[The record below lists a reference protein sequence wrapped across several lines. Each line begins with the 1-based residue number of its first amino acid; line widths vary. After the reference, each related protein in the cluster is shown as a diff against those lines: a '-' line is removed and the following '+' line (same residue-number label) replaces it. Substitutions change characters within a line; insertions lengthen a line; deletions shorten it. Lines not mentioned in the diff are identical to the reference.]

1 MCIYRTYALL
11 GELDMSEDVKVN
23 FGKSLIGRCETRGLT
38 YGDWYNIDV
47 AYIIAQ
53 CPVCS
58 SWKDC
63 ESVHWIPDDW
73 KQRVENYINDR
84 NINVNDTIILPQLSK
99 SPESSGKNALIFPE
113 YIEQP
118 NEIITIISDLCESI
132 SEIEEIVIV
141 SETSYSLR
149 YFLSGKISGDLS
161 NHEFLSK
168 IKSNSRLENVNIR
181 LTTIDSIIDETSK
194 CLEMTSEGGD
204 F

>member
-1 MCIYRTYALL
+1 
-11 GELDMSEDVKVN
+11 MSGIIRNN
-23 FGKSLIGRCETRGLT
+23 FGRSLIGRCETRGFT

-47 AYIIAQ
+47 TYIIAQ
-53 CPVCS
+53 CPVCG

-73 KQRVENYINDR
+73 KQKVENYFNERDLNLND
-84 NINVNDTIILPQLSK
+84 IIIVPKLSK
-99 SPESSGKNALIFPE
+99 SPESKGKCVLIFPE

-118 NEIITIISDLCESI
+118 NEIFSIISGLSELI

-161 NHEFLSK
+161 NLDFLSK
-168 IKSNSRLENVNIR
+168 IKSNSRLEDVKIR
-181 LTTIDSIIDETSK
+181 LTTFDSIIDETSK
-194 CLEMTSEGGD
+194 NVGMTSEGGG

>member
-1 MCIYRTYALL
+1 
-11 GELDMSEDVKVN
+11 MSEDVKVN

-73 KQRVENYINDR
+73 KQRVVNYINDR
-84 NINVNDTIILPQLSK
+84 NINLNDTIIIPQSSK
-99 SPESSGKNALIFPE
+99 PPESSGKIALIFPE
-113 YIEQP
+113 YIEQT
-118 NEIITIISDLCESI
+118 NEIITTISDLCVSI
-132 SEIEEIVIV
+132 SGIEEIVIV

-161 NHEFLSK
+161 NHDFFSK
-168 IKSNSRLENVNIR
+168 IKSNSKLENVMIR
-181 LTTIDSIIDETSK
+181 FTTFDSIINETSK
-194 CLEMTSEGGD
+194 SLEMTSEGGD

>member
-1 MCIYRTYALL
+1 
-11 GELDMSEDVKVN
+11 MSRVIRNK
-23 FGKSLIGRCETRGLT
+23 FGRSLIGRCETRGLT

-53 CPVCS
+53 CPVCG

-73 KQRVENYINDR
+73 KQKVENYIYERDLNFND
-84 NINVNDTIILPQLSK
+84 ITIVPKLSK
-99 SPESSGKNALIFPE
+99 SSDSKGKCVLIFPE

-118 NEIITIISDLCESI
+118 NEIFSIISGLSELI

-168 IKSNSRLENVNIR
+168 IKSNSRIENVKIR
-181 LTTIDSIIDETSK
+181 ITTFDSIIDETFER
-194 CLEMTSEGGD
+194 LEMTSEGGD